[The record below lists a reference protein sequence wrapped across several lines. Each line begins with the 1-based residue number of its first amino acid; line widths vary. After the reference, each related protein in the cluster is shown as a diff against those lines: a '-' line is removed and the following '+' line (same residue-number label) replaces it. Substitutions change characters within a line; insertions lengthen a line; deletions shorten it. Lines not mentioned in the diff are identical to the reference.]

1 VPGDVSYPER
11 SPHAGWSSDIRH
23 FREAAPAYVRSSL
36 EAFVRDATTQQ
47 IRAWDDSIPPLQ
59 REANEL
65 VVRDRAADGY
75 SAILEYRLPMEYR
88 RPDVV
93 LLLGGPVLVLELK
106 GKSVAERVDIDQA
119 AAYARDLRGYHRE
132 CADRS
137 VHSALVLTRAVGHL
151 ATDSG
156 VEILGPDALDGLA
169 DRLTRTH
176 PGVPIRIER
185 FLDPAAY
192 RPLPSLVEAARQL
205 LERGE
210 VQRIG
215 AIDEKT
221 RPTLDL
227 VSNIAREAARTKT
240 RRLILLTGLPG
251 TGKTLIGLQL
261 AHSRFLDDIA
271 VQRADGKPSAPA
283 VYLSGN
289 APLVEVLQYELR
301 GAGGGGKAFV
311 RDVKA
316 YVRNYSKRPDLVP
329 PEHVLIFDE
338 AQRAFDGPQVAR
350 THDGGGDGRSE
361 PEHFIEFAQ
370 RVPDW
375 CVVVG
380 LIGSGQEIHTGE
392 EGGIVQWRRAIEQS
406 SRAADWTI
414 HTAPDIAEAFR
425 GMSGVQEHPAL
436 HLMSELRFHL
446 ATDVH
451 GFVDELLSDE
461 STGALRS
468 RGERLNEDG
477 YHFRITRDLQQ
488 AKQYLRRRY
497 ADDPDAR
504 FGMVASARDRD
515 LPRFEVPNDFQST
528 KRVQNGP
535 WFAEGED
542 DPRGRSC
549 RELRT
554 CVTEFGCQGLEL
566 DATLLAWGS
575 DFVRLGGHWS
585 NAEARRYQSPNDV
598 RDPVQLRRNAYR
610 VLLTRGRDATV
621 VFVPPMRV
629 LDATYAHLLASG
641 FRELG
646 ERVGEASSGLPGEG

>member
-23 FREAAPAYVRSSL
+23 FREAAPAYIRSSL
-36 EAFVRDATTQQ
+36 EAFVRDASLQQ

-65 VVRDRAADGY
+65 VVRDQAADGY

-106 GKSVAERVDIDQA
+106 GKSVAERVDIDQT

-137 VHSALVLTRAVGHL
+137 VHSALVLTQAVGQV

-156 VEILGPDALDGLA
+156 VEIVGPDALDGLA
-169 DRLTRTH
+169 DRLTKAH
-176 PGVPIRIER
+176 PGVAIPIEL

-271 VQRADGKPSAPA
+271 VERTDGKPSAPA

-289 APLVEVLQYELR
+289 GPLVEVLQYELR

-316 YVRNYSKRPDLVP
+316 YVRTYSKRPDLVP

-338 AQRAFDGPQVAR
+338 AQRAFDAAQVAR
-350 THDGGGDGRSE
+350 THDGGGEGRSE
-361 PEHFIEFAQ
+361 PEHFIEFAE
-370 RVPDW
+370 RIPDW

-392 EGGIVQWRRAIEQS
+392 EGGIGEWRRAVEQS
-406 SRAADWTI
+406 SSAADWTI
-414 HTAPDIAEAFR
+414 HTAPDVAETFR

-436 HLMSELRFHL
+436 HLTSELRFHL

-451 GFVDELLSDE
+451 GFVKELLDDE
-461 STGALRS
+461 STSTLRP
-468 RGERLNEDG
+468 RGEQLNESG
-477 YHFRITRDLQQ
+477 YHFRVTRDLGQ

-504 FGMVASARDRD
+504 FGIVASARDRD
-515 LPRFEVPNDFQST
+515 LPRFDVPNDYQST

-575 DFVRLGGHWS
+575 DFVRLDGRWS
-585 NAEARRYQSPNDV
+585 NAEARRYQSPKDV
-598 RDPVQLRRNAYR
+598 HDPVQLRRNAYR
-610 VLLTRGRDATV
+610 VLLTRGRDATI
-621 VFVPPMRV
+621 VFVPAMRL
-629 LDATYAHLLASG
+629 LDETYAHLLASG
-641 FRELG
+641 FRELD
-646 ERVGEASSGLPGEG
+646 ERVVGSSSASPGEI